1 MKSHDQSAAPTAPH
15 AAPLSTSLSAAP
27 PGDALLAAPPLES
40 PLAAASRRRFL
51 RRAGAL
57 GVGASLAGRALDV
70 IAAAAAPQTVTLP
83 FANGERELVAY
94 PQKRPLIRLTARP
107 PQLETP
113 FEVFNDGLI
122 TPNDAFFVR
131 YHLAGI
137 PTDIDPAKHRIRVG
151 GSVARPLEISLDS
164 LKKDYGAPV
173 ELVAVHQCSGNSR
186 GFFEPR
192 VGGGQIANGAMGNAR
207 WRGIPLKRILER
219 AGVSPGAKQVTFEG
233 LDRPIVPATPEFVKA
248 LDIEHAMDGEVMIAF
263 AMNGQ
268 DLPMLNGFPVRLV
281 VPGYYGTYWVK
292 HLADINVIDKVFD
305 GFWMASAYR
314 IPDNDCNCVAPG
326 AAPQKTKPIGRF
338 TVRSFV
344 TSHTDGQRVA
354 AGKAVRVRGI
364 AFDGGEGI
372 RDVQFSSDGGQT
384 WQVAQLG
391 EELSKY
397 SFREWTASFTPAQP
411 GEYALKVRA
420 TNRAGVTQPLQSLWN
435 PAGYLRNG
443 VETVRV
449 LAA

>member
-1 MKSHDQSAAPTAPH
+1 MKSHDRSAAPTAPH
-15 AAPLSTSLSAAP
+15 IATPSLIPA
-27 PGDALLAAPPLES
+27 ES
-40 PLAAASRRRFL
+40 PLAEVSRRRFL

-70 IAAAAAPQTVTLP
+70 LAATAAPQTVTLP

-151 GSVARPLEISLDS
+151 GSVAKPLDISLAS
-164 LKKDYGAPV
+164 LKKDFGAPV
-173 ELVAVHQCSGNSR
+173 EIVAVHQCSGNSR

-219 AGVSPGAKQVTFEG
+219 AGVSSSAKQVTFEG

-248 LDIEHAMDGEVMIAF
+248 LDLDHAMDGEVMVAF

-305 GFWMASAYR
+305 GFWMATAYR

-326 AAPQKTKPIGRF
+326 KAPEKTKPIGRF

-354 AGKAVRVRGI
+354 AGKALRVRGI

-372 RDVQFSSDGGQT
+372 RDVQFSADGGQT
-384 WQVAQLG
+384 WQAAQLG
-391 EELSKY
+391 NELSKY
-397 SFREWTASFTPAQP
+397 SFREWTASFTPPQP

-420 TNRAGVTQPLQSLWN
+420 TNRAGVSQPLQSLWN

-449 LAA
+449 IAA

>member
-1 MKSHDQSAAPTAPH
+1 MKSHDRSAPPTAPH
-15 AAPLSTSLSAAP
+15 TAASAASPILP
-27 PGDALLAAPPLES
+27 PEYAFSEAPPES
-40 PLAAASRRRFL
+40 ALAEVSRRRFL

-57 GVGASLAGRALDV
+57 SVGATLAGRALDV
-70 IAAAAAPQTVTLP
+70 FAAATAPTMVTLP

-151 GSVARPLEISLDS
+151 GSVSKPLDISLAS
-164 LKKDYGAPV
+164 LKKDFGQPV
-173 ELVAVHQCSGNSR
+173 EIVAVHQCSGNSR

-192 VGGGQIANGAMGNAR
+192 VAGGQIANGAMGNAR

-219 AGVSPGAKQVTFEG
+219 AGVSPNAKQVTFEG

-248 LDIEHAMDGEVMIAF
+248 LDLDHAMDGEVMIAF
-263 AMNGQ
+263 AMNGK

-305 GFWMASAYR
+305 GFWMATAYR
-314 IPDNDCNCVAPG
+314 IPDNDCNCVEPGKAPE
-326 AAPQKTKPIGRF
+326 KTKPIGRF
-338 TVRSFV
+338 TVRSFI
-344 TSHTDGQRVA
+344 TIHADGQQVA
-354 AGKAVRVRGI
+354 AGKAMRVRGI

-372 RDVQFSSDGGQT
+372 RDVQFSTDGGQT
-384 WQVAQLG
+384 WHAAKLG
-391 EELSKY
+391 QELSKY
-397 SFREWTASFTPAQP
+397 SFREWTANFTPPQA
-411 GEYALKVRA
+411 GEYVLKVRA

-443 VETVRV
+443 VESVRV
-449 LAA
+449 VAA

>member
-1 MKSHDQSAAPTAPH
+1 MKSHDRSAAPTAPQ
-15 AAPLSTSLSAAP
+15 AVASPLVP
-27 PGDALLAAPPLES
+27 PEYAFSES
-40 PLAAASRRRFL
+40 PLETATAEVSRRRFL

-57 GVGASLAGRALDV
+57 GIGASLAGRALDV
-70 IAAAAAPQTVTLP
+70 LAATAAPQTVTLP

-151 GSVARPLEISLDS
+151 GSVAKPLDISLAS
-164 LKKDYGAPV
+164 LKKDFGPPV
-173 ELVAVHQCSGNSR
+173 EIVAVHQCSGNSR

-192 VGGGQIANGAMGNAR
+192 VGGGQIANGAMGNAQ

-219 AGVSPGAKQVTFEG
+219 AGVSAGAKQVTFEG

-248 LDIEHAMDGEVMIAF
+248 LDLDHAMDGEVMVAF
-263 AMNGQ
+263 AMNGK

-305 GFWMASAYR
+305 GFWMATAYR
-314 IPDNDCNCVAPG
+314 IPDNDCNCVEPGKAPE
-326 AAPQKTKPIGRF
+326 KTKPIGRF

-344 TSHTDGQRVA
+344 TSHSDGQQVA
-354 AGKAVRVRGI
+354 AGRAMRVRGI

-372 RDVQFSSDGGQT
+372 RDVQFSADGGQT
-384 WQVAQLG
+384 WQTAKLG
-391 EELSKY
+391 SELSKY
-397 SFREWTASFTPAQP
+397 SFREWIASFTPPQA
-411 GEYALKVRA
+411 GEYVLKVRA

-443 VETVRV
+443 VESVRV
-449 LAA
+449 VAA

>member
-1 MKSHDQSAAPTAPH
+1 MKSHDRSAPPTAPH
-15 AAPLSTSLSAAP
+15 TAASAASPILP
-27 PGDALLAAPPLES
+27 PEYAFSEAPPES
-40 PLAAASRRRFL
+40 ALAEVSRRRFL

-57 GVGASLAGRALDV
+57 SVGATLAGRALDV
-70 IAAAAAPQTVTLP
+70 FAAATAPTMVTLP

-151 GSVARPLEISLDS
+151 GSVSKPLDISLAS
-164 LKKDYGAPV
+164 LKKDFGQPV
-173 ELVAVHQCSGNSR
+173 EIVAVHQCSGNSR

-192 VGGGQIANGAMGNAR
+192 VAGGQIANGAMGNAR

-219 AGVSPGAKQVTFEG
+219 AGVSPNAKQVTFEG

-248 LDIEHAMDGEVMIAF
+248 LDLDHAMDGEVMIAF
-263 AMNGQ
+263 AMNGK

-305 GFWMASAYR
+305 GFWMATAYR
-314 IPDNDCNCVAPG
+314 IPDNDCNCVEPGKAPE
-326 AAPQKTKPIGRF
+326 KTKPIGRF
-338 TVRSFV
+338 TVRSFI
-344 TSHTDGQRVA
+344 TSHADGQQVA
-354 AGKAVRVRGI
+354 AGKAMRVRGI

-372 RDVQFSSDGGQT
+372 RDVQFSTDGGQT
-384 WQVAQLG
+384 WHAAKLG
-391 EELSKY
+391 QELSKY
-397 SFREWTASFTPAQP
+397 SFREWTANFTPPQA
-411 GEYALKVRA
+411 GEYVLKVRA
-420 TNRAGVTQPLQSLWN
+420 TNRVGVTQPLQSLWN

-443 VETVRV
+443 VESVRV
-449 LAA
+449 VAA

>member
-1 MKSHDQSAAPTAPH
+1 MKSHAPSAAPTALASALPESSASTPSTWADLSESTI
-15 AAPLSTSLSAAP
+15 AAT
-27 PGDALLAAPPLES
+27 
-40 PLAAASRRRFL
+40 SRRRFL

-57 GVGASLAGRALDV
+57 GVGASLAGRALDTL
-70 IAAAAAPQTVTLP
+70 AAVSAPQTVTLP

-131 YHLAGI
+131 YHLAGV
-137 PTDIDPAKHRIRVG
+137 PTDVDAAKHRIRVS
-151 GSVARPLEISLDS
+151 GSVTKPLEISLAS
-164 LKKDYGAPV
+164 LKKDFGAPV
-173 ELVAVHQCSGNSR
+173 EVVAVHQCSGNSR

-207 WRGIPLKRILER
+207 WKGIPLKRILEK
-219 AGVSPGAKQVTFEG
+219 AGVAASAKQVTFEG
-233 LDRPIVPATPEFVKA
+233 LDRPIIPATPEFVKA
-248 LDIEHAMDGEVMIAF
+248 LDLDHAMDGEVMIAF

-268 DLPMLNGFPVRLV
+268 DLPMLNGYPVRLV

-292 HLADINVIDKVFD
+292 HLADIKVIDTVFD
-305 GFWMASAYR
+305 GFWMATAYR

-326 AAPQKTKPIGRF
+326 TAPQKTKPIERF

-344 TSHTDGQRVA
+344 TNLTDGQHVA
-354 AGKAVRVRGI
+354 VGKPVRVRGI

-384 WQVAQLG
+384 WQAAKLG
-391 EELSKY
+391 NELSKY
-397 SFREWTASFTPAQP
+397 SFREWTATFTPSAA
-411 GEYALKVRA
+411 GEQVLKVRA
-420 TNRAGVTQPLQSLWN
+420 TNRAGVAQPLQSLWN

-449 LAA
+449 VAA

>member
-1 MKSHDQSAAPTAPH
+1 MKSHDRSAGLTAPQ
-15 AAPLSTSLSAAP
+15 AASPSLAP
-27 PGDALLAAPPLES
+27 PEYAFSELPVES
-40 PLAAASRRRFL
+40 VTAEVSRRRFL

-70 IAAAAAPQTVTLP
+70 LAATTAPQMVTLP

-151 GSVARPLEISLDS
+151 GSVAKPLDISLAS
-164 LKKDYGAPV
+164 LKKDFGAPV

-219 AGVSPGAKQVTFEG
+219 AGVSADAKQVTFEG

-248 LDIEHAMDGEVMIAF
+248 LDLAHAMDGEVMIAF
-263 AMNGQ
+263 AMNGK
-268 DLPMLNGFPVRLV
+268 DLPMLNGFPVRLI

-305 GFWMASAYR
+305 GFWMATAYR
-314 IPDNDCNCVAPG
+314 IPDNDCNCVEPGKAPE
-326 AAPQKTKPIGRF
+326 KTKPIGRF

-344 TSHTDGQRVA
+344 TSHTDGQQVA
-354 AGKAVRVRGI
+354 AGKAMRVRGI

-372 RDVQFSSDGGQT
+372 RDVQFSTDGGQT
-384 WQVAQLG
+384 WQAAKLG
-391 EELSKY
+391 SELSKY
-397 SFREWTASFTPAQP
+397 SFREWTASFTPPQP
-411 GEYALKVRA
+411 GEYVLKVRA

-449 LAA
+449 VAA

>member
-1 MKSHDQSAAPTAPH
+1 MKSHDRSAPPTAPH
-15 AAPLSTSLSAAP
+15 TAASAASPILP
-27 PGDALLAAPPLES
+27 PEYAFSEAPPES
-40 PLAAASRRRFL
+40 ALAEVSRRRFL

-57 GVGASLAGRALDV
+57 SVGATLAGRALDV
-70 IAAAAAPQTVTLP
+70 FAAATAPTTVTLP

-151 GSVARPLEISLDS
+151 GSVSKPLDISLAS
-164 LKKDYGAPV
+164 LKKDFGPPV
-173 ELVAVHQCSGNSR
+173 EIVAVHQCSGNSR

-192 VGGGQIANGAMGNAR
+192 VAGGQIANGAMGNAR

-219 AGVSPGAKQVTFEG
+219 AGVSPNAKQVTFEG

-248 LDIEHAMDGEVMIAF
+248 LDLDHAMDGEVMVAF
-263 AMNGQ
+263 AMNGK

-305 GFWMASAYR
+305 GFWMATAYR
-314 IPDNDCNCVAPG
+314 IPDNDCNCVEPGKAPE
-326 AAPQKTKPIGRF
+326 KTKPIGRF
-338 TVRSFV
+338 TVRSFI
-344 TSHTDGQRVA
+344 TSHADGQQVA
-354 AGKAVRVRGI
+354 AGKAMRVRGI

-372 RDVQFSSDGGQT
+372 RDVQFSTDGGQT
-384 WQVAQLG
+384 WHAAKLG
-391 EELSKY
+391 QELSKY
-397 SFREWTASFTPAQP
+397 SFREWTANFTPPQA
-411 GEYALKVRA
+411 GEYVLKVRA

-443 VETVRV
+443 VESVRV
-449 LAA
+449 VAA

>member
-1 MKSHDQSAAPTAPH
+1 MKSHDRSAPPTAPH
-15 AAPLSTSLSAAP
+15 TAASAASPILP
-27 PGDALLAAPPLES
+27 PEYAFSEAPPES
-40 PLAAASRRRFL
+40 ALAEVSRRRFL

-57 GVGASLAGRALDV
+57 SVGATLAGRALDV
-70 IAAAAAPQTVTLP
+70 FAAATAPTTVTLP

-137 PTDIDPAKHRIRVG
+137 PTDIDPAKHRIRVS
-151 GSVARPLEISLDS
+151 GSVSKPLDISLAS
-164 LKKDYGAPV
+164 LKKDFGPPV
-173 ELVAVHQCSGNSR
+173 EIVAVHQCSGNSR

-192 VGGGQIANGAMGNAR
+192 VAGGQIANGAMGNAR

-219 AGVSPGAKQVTFEG
+219 AGVSPNAKQVTFEG

-248 LDIEHAMDGEVMIAF
+248 LDLDHAMDGEVMVAF
-263 AMNGQ
+263 AMNGK

-305 GFWMASAYR
+305 GFWMATAYR
-314 IPDNDCNCVAPG
+314 IPDNDCNCVEPGKAPE
-326 AAPQKTKPIGRF
+326 KTKPIGRF
-338 TVRSFV
+338 TVRSFI
-344 TSHTDGQRVA
+344 TSHANGQQVA
-354 AGKAVRVRGI
+354 AGKAMRVRGI

-372 RDVQFSSDGGQT
+372 RDVQFSTDGGQT
-384 WQVAQLG
+384 WHAAKLG
-391 EELSKY
+391 QELSKY
-397 SFREWTASFTPAQP
+397 SFREWTANFTPPQA
-411 GEYALKVRA
+411 GEYVLKVRA

-443 VETVRV
+443 VESVRV
-449 LAA
+449 VAA

>member
-1 MKSHDQSAAPTAPH
+1 MKSHDRSAPPTAPH
-15 AAPLSTSLSAAP
+15 TAASAASPILP
-27 PGDALLAAPPLES
+27 PEYAFSEAPPES
-40 PLAAASRRRFL
+40 ALAEVSRRRFL

-57 GVGASLAGRALDV
+57 SVGATLAGRALDV
-70 IAAAAAPQTVTLP
+70 FAAATAPTMVTLP

-151 GSVARPLEISLDS
+151 GSVSKPLDISLAS
-164 LKKDYGAPV
+164 LKKDFGQPV
-173 ELVAVHQCSGNSR
+173 EIVAVHQCSGNSR

-192 VGGGQIANGAMGNAR
+192 VAGGQIANGAMGNAR

-219 AGVSPGAKQVTFEG
+219 AGVSPNAKQVTFEG

-248 LDIEHAMDGEVMIAF
+248 LDLDHAMDGEVMIAF

-305 GFWMASAYR
+305 GFWMATAYR
-314 IPDNDCNCVAPG
+314 IPDNDCNCVEPGKAPE
-326 AAPQKTKPIGRF
+326 KTKPIGRF
-338 TVRSFV
+338 TVRSFI
-344 TSHTDGQRVA
+344 TSHADGQQVA
-354 AGKAVRVRGI
+354 AGKAMRVRGI

-372 RDVQFSSDGGQT
+372 RDVQFSTDGGQT
-384 WQVAQLG
+384 WHAAKLG
-391 EELSKY
+391 QELSKY
-397 SFREWTASFTPAQP
+397 SFREWTANFTPPQA
-411 GEYALKVRA
+411 GEYVLKVRA

-443 VETVRV
+443 VESVRV
-449 LAA
+449 VAA

>member
-1 MKSHDQSAAPTAPH
+1 MKSHDRSAAPTAPH
-15 AAPLSTSLSAAP
+15 IAT
-27 PGDALLAAPPLES
+27 PPLPPTES
-40 PLAAASRRRFL
+40 PLAEASRRRFL
-51 RRAGAL
+51 RQAGAL

-70 IAAAAAPQTVTLP
+70 LAATTAPQMVTLP

-113 FEVFNDGLI
+113 FSVFNDGLI

-137 PTDIDPAKHRIRVG
+137 PTNIDPAKHRIHVR
-151 GSVARPLEISLDS
+151 GSVAKPLDISLAS
-164 LKKDYGAPV
+164 LKKDYGTPV
-173 ELVAVHQCSGNSR
+173 EIVAVHQCSGNSR

-192 VGGGQIANGAMGNAR
+192 VAGGQIANGAMGNAR

-219 AGVSPGAKQVTFEG
+219 AGVSASAKQVTFEG
-233 LDRPIVPATPEFVKA
+233 LDRPVIPTTPEFVKA
-248 LDIEHAMDGEVMIAF
+248 LDLDHAMDGEVMIAF
-263 AMNGQ
+263 AMNGK

-305 GFWMASAYR
+305 GFWMATAYR
-314 IPDNDCNCVAPG
+314 IPDNDCNCVTPGKAPE
-326 AAPQKTKPIGRF
+326 KTKPIERF

-344 TSHTDGQRVA
+344 TSLADGQHVA
-354 AGKAVRVRGI
+354 AGKALRVRGI

-372 RDVQFSSDGGQT
+372 RDVQFSADGGQT
-384 WQVAQLG
+384 WQAAQLG
-391 EELSKY
+391 HELSKY
-397 SFREWTASFTPAQP
+397 SFREWTASFTPPQP
-411 GEYALKVRA
+411 GEYALQVRA
-420 TNRAGVTQPLQSLWN
+420 TNRAGVSQPLQSLWN

-449 LAA
+449 VAA

>member
-1 MKSHDQSAAPTAPH
+1 MKSHDRSAPPTAPH
-15 AAPLSTSLSAAP
+15 TAASAASPILP
-27 PGDALLAAPPLES
+27 PEYAFSEAPPES
-40 PLAAASRRRFL
+40 ALAEVSRRRFL

-57 GVGASLAGRALDV
+57 SVGATLAGRALDV
-70 IAAAAAPQTVTLP
+70 FAAATAPTMVTLP

-151 GSVARPLEISLDS
+151 GSVSKPLDISLAS
-164 LKKDYGAPV
+164 LKKDFGQPV
-173 ELVAVHQCSGNSR
+173 EIVAVHQCSGNSR

-192 VGGGQIANGAMGNAR
+192 VAGGQIANGAMGNAR

-219 AGVSPGAKQVTFEG
+219 AGVSPNAKQVTFEG

-248 LDIEHAMDGEVMIAF
+248 LDLDHAMDGEVMIAF
-263 AMNGQ
+263 AMNGK

-305 GFWMASAYR
+305 GFWMATAYR
-314 IPDNDCNCVAPG
+314 IPDNDCNCVEPGKAPE
-326 AAPQKTKPIGRF
+326 KTKPIGRF
-338 TVRSFV
+338 TVRSFI
-344 TSHTDGQRVA
+344 TSHADGQQVA
-354 AGKAVRVRGI
+354 AGKAMRVRGI

-372 RDVQFSSDGGQT
+372 RDVQFSTDGGQT
-384 WQVAQLG
+384 WHAAKLG
-391 EELSKY
+391 QELSKY
-397 SFREWTASFTPAQP
+397 SFREWTANFTPPQA
-411 GEYALKVRA
+411 GEYVLKVRA

-443 VETVRV
+443 VESVRV
-449 LAA
+449 VAA

>member
-1 MKSHDQSAAPTAPH
+1 MKSHDRSAPPTAPH
-15 AAPLSTSLSAAP
+15 TAASPILPPEYAFSEAP
-27 PGDALLAAPPLES
+27 PESALAEV
-40 PLAAASRRRFL
+40 SRRRFL

-57 GVGASLAGRALDV
+57 SVGATLAGRALDV
-70 IAAAAAPQTVTLP
+70 FAAATAPTMVTLP

-151 GSVARPLEISLDS
+151 GSVSKPLDISLAS
-164 LKKDYGAPV
+164 LKKDFGQPV
-173 ELVAVHQCSGNSR
+173 EIVAVHQCSGNSR

-192 VGGGQIANGAMGNAR
+192 VAGGQIANGAMGNAR

-219 AGVSPGAKQVTFEG
+219 AGVSPNAKQVTFEG

-248 LDIEHAMDGEVMIAF
+248 LDLDHAMDGEVMIAF
-263 AMNGQ
+263 AMNGK

-305 GFWMASAYR
+305 GFWMATAYR
-314 IPDNDCNCVAPG
+314 IPDNDCNCVEPGKAPE
-326 AAPQKTKPIGRF
+326 KTKPIGRF
-338 TVRSFV
+338 TVRSFI
-344 TSHTDGQRVA
+344 TSHADGQQVA
-354 AGKAVRVRGI
+354 AGKAMRVRGI

-372 RDVQFSSDGGQT
+372 RDVQFSTDGGQT
-384 WQVAQLG
+384 WHAAKLG
-391 EELSKY
+391 QELSKY
-397 SFREWTASFTPAQP
+397 SFREWTANFTPPQA
-411 GEYALKVRA
+411 GEYVLKVRA

-443 VETVRV
+443 VESVRV
-449 LAA
+449 VAA

>member
-1 MKSHDQSAAPTAPH
+1 MA
-15 AAPLSTSLSAAP
+15 
-27 PGDALLAAPPLES
+27 EV
-40 PLAAASRRRFL
+40 SRRRFL

-70 IAAAAAPQTVTLP
+70 LAAATAPQTVTLP

-151 GSVARPLEISLDS
+151 GSVAKPLDISLAS
-164 LKKDYGAPV
+164 LKKDFGTPV
-173 ELVAVHQCSGNSR
+173 EIVAVHQCSGNSR

-219 AGVSPGAKQVTFEG
+219 AGVSASAKQVTFEG

-248 LDIEHAMDGEVMIAF
+248 LDLDHAMDGEVMVAF
-263 AMNGQ
+263 AMNGK

-314 IPDNDCNCVAPG
+314 IPDNDCHCVEPGKAPE
-326 AAPQKTKPIGRF
+326 KTKPIGRF

-344 TSHTDGQRVA
+344 TSHTDGQQVP
-354 AGKAVRVRGI
+354 AGKPLRVRGI

-372 RDVQFSSDGGQT
+372 RDVQFSADGGQT
-384 WQVAQLG
+384 WQAAKLG
-391 EELSKY
+391 NELSKY
-397 SFREWTASFTPAQP
+397 SFREWTASFTPPQA
-411 GEYALKVRA
+411 GEYVLKVRA
-420 TNRAGVTQPLQSLWN
+420 TNRVGVTQPLQSLWN

-443 VETVRV
+443 VEAVRV
-449 LAA
+449 VAA

>member
-1 MKSHDQSAAPTAPH
+1 MKSHDRSAPPTAPH
-15 AAPLSTSLSAAP
+15 TAASAASPILP
-27 PGDALLAAPPLES
+27 PEYAFSEAPPES
-40 PLAAASRRRFL
+40 ALAEVSRRRFL

-57 GVGASLAGRALDV
+57 SVGATLAGRALDV
-70 IAAAAAPQTVTLP
+70 FAAATAPTMVTLP

-151 GSVARPLEISLDS
+151 GSVSKPLDISLAS
-164 LKKDYGAPV
+164 LKKDFGPPV
-173 ELVAVHQCSGNSR
+173 EIVAVHQCSGNSR

-192 VGGGQIANGAMGNAR
+192 VAGGQIANGAMGNAR

-219 AGVSPGAKQVTFEG
+219 AGVSPNAKQVTFEG

-248 LDIEHAMDGEVMIAF
+248 LDLDHAMDGEVMVAF
-263 AMNGQ
+263 AMNGK

-305 GFWMASAYR
+305 GFWMATAYR
-314 IPDNDCNCVAPG
+314 IPDNDCNCVEPGKAPE
-326 AAPQKTKPIGRF
+326 KTKPIGRF
-338 TVRSFV
+338 TVRSFI
-344 TSHTDGQRVA
+344 TSHADGQQVA
-354 AGKAVRVRGI
+354 AGKAMRVRGI

-372 RDVQFSSDGGQT
+372 RDVQFSTDGGQT
-384 WQVAQLG
+384 WHAAKLG
-391 EELSKY
+391 QELSKY
-397 SFREWTASFTPAQP
+397 SFREWTANFTPPQA
-411 GEYALKVRA
+411 GEYVLKVRA

-443 VETVRV
+443 VESVRV
-449 LAA
+449 VAA

>member
-1 MKSHDQSAAPTAPH
+1 MKSHDRSATPTAPH
-15 AAPLSTSLSAAP
+15 TAASAASPALP
-27 PGDALLAAPPLES
+27 PEYAFSESPAES
-40 PLAAASRRRFL
+40 PLGEVSRRRFL

-70 IAAAAAPQTVTLP
+70 FAAAAAPQTVTLP

-113 FEVFNDGLI
+113 FEIFNEGLI

-151 GSVARPLEISLDS
+151 GSVTKPLEISLAS
-164 LKKDYGAPV
+164 LKKDFGAPV

-207 WRGIPLKRILER
+207 WRGIPLKRVLER
-219 AGVSPGAKQVTFEG
+219 AGVASSAKQVTFEG

-248 LDIEHAMDGEVMIAF
+248 LDIDHAMDGEVMIAF
-263 AMNGQ
+263 AMNGK

-292 HLADINVIDKVFD
+292 HLADINVVDKVFD
-305 GFWMASAYR
+305 GFWMSTAYR
-314 IPDNDCNCVAPG
+314 IPDNDCNCVEPGKAPE
-326 AAPQKTKPIGRF
+326 KTRPIGRF
-338 TVRSFV
+338 TVRSFI
-344 TSHTDGQRVA
+344 TSHADGQKVA
-354 AGKAVRVRGI
+354 AGKALRVRGI

-372 RDVQFSSDGGQT
+372 REVQFSTDGGQT
-384 WQVAQLG
+384 WQAAKLG

-397 SFREWTASFTPAQP
+397 SFREWTASFTPPQP
-411 GEYALKVRA
+411 GEFVLKVRA

-449 LAA
+449 VAA

>member
-1 MKSHDQSAAPTAPH
+1 MA
-15 AAPLSTSLSAAP
+15 
-27 PGDALLAAPPLES
+27 EV
-40 PLAAASRRRFL
+40 SRRRFL

-57 GVGASLAGRALDV
+57 SVGATLAGRALDV
-70 IAAAAAPQTVTLP
+70 FAAATAPTMVTLP

-151 GSVARPLEISLDS
+151 GSVSKPLDISLAS
-164 LKKDYGAPV
+164 LKKDFGQPV
-173 ELVAVHQCSGNSR
+173 EIVAVHQCSGNSR

-192 VGGGQIANGAMGNAR
+192 VAGGQIANGAMGNAR

-219 AGVSPGAKQVTFEG
+219 AGVSPNAKQVTFEG

-248 LDIEHAMDGEVMIAF
+248 LDLDHAMDGEVMIAF
-263 AMNGQ
+263 AMNGK

-305 GFWMASAYR
+305 GFWMATAYR
-314 IPDNDCNCVAPG
+314 IPDNDCNCVEPGKAPE
-326 AAPQKTKPIGRF
+326 KTKPIGRF
-338 TVRSFV
+338 TVRSFI
-344 TSHTDGQRVA
+344 TSHADGQQVA
-354 AGKAVRVRGI
+354 AGKAMRVRGI

-372 RDVQFSSDGGQT
+372 RDVQFSTDGGQT
-384 WQVAQLG
+384 WHAAKLG
-391 EELSKY
+391 QELSKY
-397 SFREWTASFTPAQP
+397 SFREWTANFTPPQA
-411 GEYALKVRA
+411 GEYVLKVRA

-443 VETVRV
+443 VESVRV
-449 LAA
+449 VAA